1 MSTSQS
7 RSTRRRRS
15 RRRSTSKRKRRRR
28 SEAEQTS
35 SSTGWTRH
43 GTALPSWSDLDPP
56 KNKRTRTT
64 EPDDSF
70 LRSVSTAR
78 IALIVVGLA
87 AAFTLYVGHV
97 HATQQLLSDL
107 QDARSANQTLHL
119 KHNRLKG
126 AFDRKTGPSVIYE
139 RARALGLRESVSYG
153 PTIVA
158 E

>member
-1 MSTSQS
+1 M
-7 RSTRRRRS
+7 
-15 RRRSTSKRKRRRR
+15 
-28 SEAEQTS
+28 
-35 SSTGWTRH
+35 
-43 GTALPSWSDLDPP
+43 
-56 KNKRTRTT
+56 
-64 EPDDSF
+64 
-70 LRSVSTAR
+70 R
-78 IALIVVGLA
+78 IALIIVGLA

-153 PTIVA
+153 PTIPV